1 MSANKDKK
9 KKRKK
14 KTALIICKDR
24 KEFWTTQTQFW
35 QWVRDGVV
43 TKTDDNP
50 LTGTFKREHEE
61 LLVLLS
67 NTVLN
72 LAHPNHM
79 REALLSRRVGL
90 ARKLNEV
97 FMIKKMF
104 ASSIVAVAAC
114 FAALFSASGQ
124 QPEQAAANKTV
135 AVNGSRAQTAP
146 ASNEEDRYRIG
157 AGDVLDIRIL
167 NRPNLS
173 REAVRVEGNGVI
185 RMPLIEDRK
194 SVV

>member
-1 MSANKDKK
+1 MGYCVFAISRHSSGEIKKHTRAEVYSLLIEKNMSTNKDKK

-14 KTALIICKDR
+14 KTALIICRDR
-24 KEFWTTQTQFW
+24 KEFWTTQAQFW
-35 QWVRDGVV
+35 QWAREGVV

-90 ARKLNEV
+90 ARK
-97 FMIKKMF
+97 
-104 ASSIVAVAAC
+104 
-114 FAALFSASGQ
+114 
-124 QPEQAAANKTV
+124 
-135 AVNGSRAQTAP
+135 
-146 ASNEEDRYRIG
+146 
-157 AGDVLDIRIL
+157 
-167 NRPNLS
+167 
-173 REAVRVEGNGVI
+173 
-185 RMPLIEDRK
+185 
-194 SVV
+194 